1 MYAFGRVTAYL
12 AGGAAARRVLRH
24 VDAVCHCRRGF
35 DYGRSFAW
43 YHARSVINEE
53 HSRLRLADPKD
64 H

>member
-1 MYAFGRVTAYL
+1 MWTLFAIAAMVL
-12 AGGAAARRVLRH
+12 IMAGI
-24 VDAVCHCRRGF
+24 
-35 DYGRSFAW
+35 FAW